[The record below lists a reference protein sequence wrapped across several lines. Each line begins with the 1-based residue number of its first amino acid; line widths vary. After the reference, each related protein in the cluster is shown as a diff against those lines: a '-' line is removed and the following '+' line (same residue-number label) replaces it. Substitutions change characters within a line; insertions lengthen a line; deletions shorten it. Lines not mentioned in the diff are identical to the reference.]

1 MELRRLGRDDHDA
14 LMALWDAAGLPAK
27 PEGRDSRGEYVRQL
41 ALPQVAFFGLF
52 DGAKLVGSV
61 LATHD
66 GRKGW
71 VNHLA
76 VRASHRRRG
85 LGRTLVRACE
95 QWLDAE
101 GIRIFACLVEAGSDA
116 SRALFGTLGYALFE
130 GVTYHTKRLD
140 PGA

>member
-1 MELRRLGRDDHDA
+1 MEARRLGMENYDA
-14 LMALWDAAGLPAK
+14 LVALWAEAGLPVK
-27 PEGRDSRGEYVRQL
+27 LRGRDAREAIERQL
-41 ALPQVAFFGLF
+41 KLPHIAFLGLF
-52 DGAKLVGSV
+52 DGDLLVGAAI
-61 LATHD
+61 ATHD